1 MKSHIAAI
9 RAVTVEFALQFIRP
23 FLWWGLGI
31 IGGLLIVVAILAF
44 TVSQWWW
51 LLALPIVLLGLVG
64 VVVWLIVR
72 FIATQLSPKLNP
84 QQKVAT
90 KKFVTK
96 IHYVTETVQTPYP
109 LIMFRIIKDII
120 TRTDEGFIQEVT
132 QQSTTL
138 RPDFEELRK
147 LF

>member
-1 MKSHIAAI
+1 MKSHIATI
-9 RAVTVEFALQFIRP
+9 RAVTVEFAMQFIRP

-31 IGGLLIVVAILAF
+31 IGGLLVIVSTLAF

-51 LLALPIVLLGLVG
+51 LLAIPTFLLGLVG
-64 VVVWLIVR
+64 AVVWLIVR
-72 FIATQLSPKLNP
+72 FIALQLSPQLNA
-84 QQKVAT
+84 QQKTAT

-96 IHYVTETVQTPYP
+96 IHNVTETIQTPYP
-109 LIMFRIIKDII
+109 LIIFRIVKDII
-120 TRTDEGFIQEVT
+120 TRTDAGLIQEVT

-138 RPDFEELRK
+138 RPDFEDLRK